1 MLYTLKQTKIS
12 FSFMLNFG
20 QGASNPESSKL
31 SFDKK
36 ISKENISSLELKDF
50 IFKNKTEIT
59 SWVKK
64 NSWNDKKQD
73 YIGFMDLYN
82 WESENHSWNNLLKI
96 AHELKVSLKW
106 EINVNELLTAINN
119 YAGEKKEVISTTKKE
134 IKNDKLIWKL
144 SEQNS
149 VNLWEGRFKDSRKN
163 KVVDS
168 QVQWDLRDVFDWKRA
183 NTKQV
188 LAQIE
193 KTGQAMDDARARII
207 VTKVLNWNLKNYFW
221 EDKKWYSIYELVEG
235 LFGKDK
241 VWEFAKNKENFEK
254 IIRSNPKRFEEGV
267 GFLTGKSY
275 DPEKWAYTGVESA
288 KNFISKAYPWLIGIY
303 LWDIPLPLMKEMSRW
318 ADVNKSQA
326 FNKWIESWMKESF
339 EQFYNGK
346 KWEILNPLKEQVTLR
361 AYLSTLKLD
370 NKEQVKILS
379 WNLNGLNQRTENLL
393 LDYLKEIL
401 IPNLKIM
408 SDESFNSFE
417 KGKWYTLGGLFGLAK
432 DKKYPQL
439 EKIINGLESA
449 VAKWDLD
456 NSKAVSEA
464 FKLLAEE
471 WDVSNVLGAV
481 ESWDKYMNK
490 ISEQNKDIQEK
501 LKPLFELGT
510 DKYNTY
516 SKIYKFEN
524 IEDFKQ
530 KGLNESDFKS
540 MQSLMGILNKSPISA
555 RELSIWERNN
565 PSTFG
570 FIKALGDSKAMESY
584 LLRQTPKTEKLKK
597 VSVESRGAHGRDL
610 SKLSNVEALRAA
622 ETEKPAGSRENLST
636 LALAYRSV
644 VKKLW
649 LSDLTYDE
657 FRTSF
662 ANKSNVNKDSISWG
676 AILNTWRW
684 EKQAALTS
692 AEKLKVSNKEG
703 NVFKL
708 APIEKNYTYYDEG
721 QLVNIKTSYTIYMR
735 PDCTNPLV
743 VPNTIKVE
751 KAGKPVENAELISLI
766 QTPSRLPVV
775 IPYFL
780 IGKWFG
786 GKWGNWGHKPEVWTK
801 PGERVFEGTVWNT
814 WASSWTLKPAVD
826 VSNIF

>member
-1 MLYTLKQTKIS
+1 
-12 FSFMLNFG
+12 
-20 QGASNPESSKL
+20 
-31 SFDKK
+31 
-36 ISKENISSLELKDF
+36 
-50 IFKNKTEIT
+50 
-59 SWVKK
+59 
-64 NSWNDKKQD
+64 
-73 YIGFMDLYN
+73 
-82 WESENHSWNNLLKI
+82 
-96 AHELKVSLKW
+96 
-106 EINVNELLTAINN
+106 
-119 YAGEKKEVISTTKKE
+119 
-134 IKNDKLIWKL
+134 
-144 SEQNS
+144 
-149 VNLWEGRFKDSRKN
+149 
-163 KVVDS
+163 
-168 QVQWDLRDVFDWKRA
+168 
-183 NTKQV
+183 
-188 LAQIE
+188 
-193 KTGQAMDDARARII
+193 
-207 VTKVLNWNLKNYFW
+207 
-221 EDKKWYSIYELVEG
+221 
-235 LFGKDK
+235 
-241 VWEFAKNKENFEK
+241 
-254 IIRSNPKRFEEGV
+254 
-267 GFLTGKSY
+267 
-275 DPEKWAYTGVESA
+275 
-288 KNFISKAYPWLIGIY
+288 
-303 LWDIPLPLMKEMSRW
+303 
-318 ADVNKSQA
+318 
-326 FNKWIESWMKESF
+326 
-339 EQFYNGK
+339 
-346 KWEILNPLKEQVTLR
+346 
-361 AYLSTLKLD
+361 
-370 NKEQVKILS
+370 
-379 WNLNGLNQRTENLL
+379 
-393 LDYLKEIL
+393 
-401 IPNLKIM
+401 M

-801 PGERVFEGTVWNT
+801 PGERVFEGIVWNT